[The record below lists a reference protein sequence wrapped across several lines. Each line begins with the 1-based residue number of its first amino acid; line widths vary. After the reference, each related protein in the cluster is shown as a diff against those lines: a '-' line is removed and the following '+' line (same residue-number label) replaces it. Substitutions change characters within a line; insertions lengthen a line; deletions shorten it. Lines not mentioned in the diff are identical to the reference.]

1 MEKLFYDIFDY
12 SIPVPQFGGAFH
24 ITTLFIVLA
33 LTTLLCVFFRNCKSS
48 TVKKILFVAWLAMAL
63 LETSKQIAMNTSFV
77 DGHISWGYNWY
88 IFPFQFCSSPLYV
101 IPIILLAKE
110 GRVQNAAIAF
120 MTTFSLF
127 AGAAVMF
134 NVGDVFTW
142 YLWVD
147 IQTMTHHGL
156 QIVLGIF
163 LAVRYRD
170 KLHIKQ
176 YLGAIV
182 VFLGLVAM
190 AMIINHVV
198 SVTTH
203 EYINMFFINP
213 LHDTTLPILSRLYK
227 GIPYIAFFAI
237 YVLGFALAGFI
248 VYMLEIGIKALILK
262 LTQRNLVVVS
272 EVTEDTIL
280 EELKETK
287 TDKKPASTKKS
298 TTKQTSA
305 KTKKK

>member
-24 ITTLFIVLA
+24 ITTLFLVLV
-33 LTTLLCVFFRNCKSS
+33 LTTLLCIFFRNCKSS

-63 LETSKQIAMNTSFV
+63 LEISKQIAMNTSFV
-77 DGHISWGYNWY
+77 DGHILWGYNWY

-101 IPIILLAKE
+101 IPVILLAKE
-110 GRVQNAAIAF
+110 GKVQNAAIAF

-170 KLHIKQ
+170 HLRIKQ
-176 YLGAIV
+176 YLGAII
-182 VFLGLVAM
+182 VFLVLVAM
-190 AMIINHVV
+190 AMLINHIV

-213 LHDTTLPILSRLYK
+213 LYDTTLPILSLLYK

-237 YVLGFALAGFI
+237 YVLGFAFAGFL

-262 LTQRNLVVVS
+262 LTTRNLVVVS
-272 EVTEDTIL
+272 EVTEDIVV
-280 EELKETK
+280 EESATKEK
-287 TDKKPASTKKS
+287 TVTKK
-298 TTKQTSA
+298 TTA